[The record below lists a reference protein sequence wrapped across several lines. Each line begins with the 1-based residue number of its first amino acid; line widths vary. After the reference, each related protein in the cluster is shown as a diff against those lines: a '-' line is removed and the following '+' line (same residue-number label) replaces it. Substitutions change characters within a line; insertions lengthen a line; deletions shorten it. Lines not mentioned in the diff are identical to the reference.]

1 MRKFK
6 SGNTKLAFG
15 TVLCG
20 ADSPD
25 WRYKLLGKK
34 EDSLV
39 SLFYCYWNDGWLAAK
54 MLLESTADLRV
65 ISIAPTL
72 DLRDWGTYQALRA
85 PS

>member
-25 WRYKLLGKK
+25 WRYKLLGTK

-39 SLFYCYWNDGWLAAK
+39 NLFYCYWNDGWLA
-54 MLLESTADLRV
+54 TATGIDGRLAGQFDHPHTR
-65 ISIAPTL
+65 P
-72 DLRDWGTYQALRA
+72 
-85 PS
+85 